1 MRSASGCSSCNQEL
15 KIDFPVYAL
24 FTKADLVD
32 GFREY
37 FGNFTENRRRKVWG
51 ATFQTEDRKK
61 NLVGQVPAEFDA
73 LVRRLT
79 EELPDRLHEE
89 PDGIARIAIFGF
101 PAQVAALR
109 DRIAEFLNRIF
120 EPTRYQTNANLRGF
134 YFSSGTQEGTPIDQ
148 VLGVD
153 GSQPGGAGR
162 RPPSVGPRQELLP
175 ARSADATSSSRSPAG
190 SRSTEARCAA
200 PRSCAIAIMAVI
212 ALVSLAAIGAWGWSY
227 ASNKALIASVDAS
240 IGDYRVAATDELS
253 RKEISGADAISGD
266 DLGRI
271 ASYLSRLRVMPAG
284 YALRDAGT
292 PLGETFGLSQRGLLT
307 AASETTYRNALERM
321 LRSRLIL
328 RLEQQIADQLSDPMR
343 VYEAL
348 KVYLMLGGKAPKVDD
363 DYVMAW
369 MSQDWEENLL
379 PGRANER
386 CQEGAGG
393 EPAGH
398 ARSRPFA
405 QSGLRAERRSGDRGP
420 GSAGAHEDGRP
431 RLCPDQVL
439 GLFGGSQRLRHRH
452 AERRRRQA
460 GLRDPRR
467 QRHLADQDPGL
478 YSYAG
483 FHDFF
488 FKQLGAVAA
497 MLESEHWVM
506 GEAGKQSGV
515 EDQFGR
521 LGPELLDIYS
531 RDFIEV
537 WEKAFDNLKLRSVSE
552 DKPDYQV
559 LAALS
564 SDATSPLRQLL
575 ESIKAETALTQER
588 EEPKPARDRLGHR
601 RAAGGRP
608 GQGTARSD
616 RRPGPHRHQS
626 GAEEIAGEGGRGQFG
641 YGRQRHQPGL
651 EHRGLFQA
659 LSQLG
664 RGRARRPADRP
675 VAAQS
680 QRYPRKPAGHGQ
692 LSLASRPGQRE
703 AAPAGRQSARHRFA
717 LAEAVR
723 AHDLGDRRRVR
734 RRRGR
739 QHQGADEPGARRRR
753 QGLPARHRRQ
763 VSVLA
768 RLRRKT
774 PRSASSRRCSVRAG

>member
-1 MRSASGCSSCNQEL
+1 MSLDR
-15 KIDFPVYAL
+15 
-24 FTKADLVD
+24 
-32 GFREY
+32 
-37 FGNFTENRRRKVWG
+37 G
-51 ATFQTEDRKK
+51 A
-61 NLVGQVPAEFDA
+61 
-73 LVRRLT
+73 VRRAAILRYST
-79 EELPDRLHEE
+79 MAL
-89 PDGIARIAIFGF
+89 IA
-101 PAQVAALR
+101 V
-109 DRIAEFLNRIF
+109 
-120 EPTRYQTNANLRGF
+120 
-134 YFSSGTQEGTPIDQ
+134 
-148 VLGVD
+148 
-153 GSQPGGAGR
+153 
-162 RPPSVGPRQELLP
+162 
-175 ARSADATSSSRSPAG
+175 
-190 SRSTEARCAA
+190 
-200 PRSCAIAIMAVI
+200 
-212 ALVSLAAIGAWGWSY
+212 VSLAAIGAWGWSY

-284 YALRDAGT
+284 YALRDSGT
-292 PLGETFGLSQRGLLT
+292 PIGETFGLSQRGLLT
-307 AASETTYRNALERM
+307 AASETTYRNAMERM

-379 PGRANER
+379 PGRANEDVR
-386 CQEGAGG
+386 KELAANLQAMLDLGRSHN
-393 EPAGH
+393 PAFELNGDLVTEAQAAL
-398 ARSRPFA
+398 ARMKMADRAYALIKSSAYSVGLSDFDIA
-405 QSGLRAERRSGDRGP
+405 MQSGADAKLVFETRD
-420 GSAGAHEDGRP
+420 GSDI
-431 RLCPDQVL
+431 
-439 GLFGGSQRLRHRH
+439 SQIKI
-452 AERRRRQA
+452 
-460 GLRDPRR
+460 
-467 QRHLADQDPGL
+467 PGL

-575 ESIKAETALTQER
+575 ESIKA
-588 EEPKPARDRLGHR
+588 RDRTDAGARGAEAR
-601 RAAGGRP
+601 RGATRP
-608 GQGTARSD
+608 PPRSAVAPTRQGTARSD
-616 RRPGPHRHQS
+616 RRARPHRHQH
-626 GAEEIAGEGGRGQFG
+626 GAEEIAGEGGRGQFRHC
-641 YGRQRHQPGL
+641 RQRHQSGL

-664 RGRARRPADRP
+664 RGRCSAAGRSTCCCAISTTSAKTCWSPPTIPRRPVRP
-675 VAAQS
+675 TRSCVCRWS
-680 QRYPRKPAGHGQ
+680 IC
-692 LSLASRPGQRE
+692 
-703 AAPAGRQSARHRFA
+703 AAPF
-717 LAEAVR
+717 R
-723 AHDLGDRRRVR
+723 ACRSPS
-734 RRRGR
+734 RG
-739 QHQGADEPGARRRR
+739 
-753 QGLPARHRRQ
+753 
-763 VSVLA
+763 
-768 RLRRKT
+768 
-774 PRSASSRRCSVRAG
+774 